1 METGTGSLFK
11 KFSKIMVFER
21 ALNNISILFK
31 DYPAVVAAPGPYVH
45 SAPAPYSQPPS
56 GAPPTRSTAP
66 PTAYATHAAPVS
78 ANQVPNGA
86 SRDPRDGI
94 GPRDPSQ
101 LTLAPSA
108 NRVFNVSTRP
118 QQCNEP
124 LYSSLP
130 PPSNQPN
137 QVIQP
142 VSIHPFHHTVSKFI
156 YAAFRPYNV
165 G

>member
-1 METGTGSLFK
+1 M
-11 KFSKIMVFER
+11 
-21 ALNNISILFK
+21 
-31 DYPAVVAAPGPYVH
+31 VAASQGPYVH
-45 SAPAPYSQPPS
+45 SAPAQYSQPPS

-66 PTAYATHAAPVS
+66 PTAYATHAAPVP

-86 SRDPRDGI
+86 QRDPRDGI

-142 VSIHPFHHTVSKFI
+142 VSIHPFHHTVSTFYLCCFPPEYRWWTAHVQSGKPGQSMRYKRVGFAVTFI
-156 YAAFRPYNV
+156 RA
-165 G
+165 